1 MWDKGY
7 DGGKCW
13 DERIEKDHEMRILS
27 GSTLAHVGMG
37 DRRIEE
43 KLMVDVRLME
53 E

>member
-1 MWDKGY
+1 MGNKGY

-13 DERIEKDHEMRILS
+13 DERIGKDYEMKMLS

-43 KLMVDVRLME
+43 KLMADVGLIE